1 MKRIFLKLKIIIRPF
16 FICLALLCLFPFCF
30 FSKYGNLYGVVSS
43 SSIYQPDQETGF
55 VESLLIFN
63 RLPEMLNLQ
72 SNKRVKR
79 EQKTN
84 SSTKEGDNNNNK
96 FTSGGGNTGATT
108 STPAAKTTREFIRK
122 EIHGRIIIKLGHIGA
137 MGAMPNG
144 DRVLEISRL
153 ALIEEGILGDELD
166 FDITFASNFIQSAA
180 SCGDTFEGVAV
191 AASMYHKEKVRAFLG
206 PYCASEFEAVA
217 KMCSFWNIPAI
228 SYMPTSTAVSDRNIY
243 KTLARL
249 SSKNTNSIAKAV
261 IRMVEH
267 YGWRKIAI
275 VTNSGPIAYERV
287 TAFEEEFRRTNT
299 VNVVKKIIFDENW
312 DSNEIIKS
320 GLLNEISQNARIVIC
335 IFSYTRELTREFM
348 SAISKVQMNTAEYAY
363 ILPWLQSG
371 PKDASPWLGTTG
383 EILQQVKDTYANA
396 IIVDDVNGFDNVL
409 VDTFISRIEK
419 FGLAKEDLDLTN
431 TFAYLHLYDSL
442 KLYALA
448 VRKVMNKTDE
458 ANQTAAVLDGHQI
471 WSAMRRLSFD
481 GIGTVVS
488 GSNTG
493 LVQMDDLADRAP
505 QFAAFFIAPNREKVL
520 KMVQMTT
527 YRIPNCDGI
536 INRTGCYDLKLTDI
550 MTGFWPSENG
560 AMPPDEPVC
569 GFRGQRCSYTVEI
582 AVGATVLALIML
594 ILLLWLLKRHCQTRA
609 LNKMPWRLFSDDF
622 RLIDEEAARSLLSI
636 GSSNTKLSNQSIGGS
651 KKHAILGVNT
661 HATYRRFV
669 QKQPL
674 KFNREDMV
682 LLTAVKD
689 AIHDNINPFLGM
701 AFNDKEEMFILW
713 KFCSRGS
720 VQDIIYNKNMTLDE
734 KFHAAFVRDITLG
747 LEYLH
752 LSKVGFHGLL
762 SPSTCVIDR
771 NWSVRLTDFG
781 LATMLERWTKEGQ
794 IQPYKADEDDD
805 VT

>member
-1 MKRIFLKLKIIIRPF
+1 I
-16 FICLALLCLFPFCF
+16 AL
-30 FSKYGNLYGVVSS
+30 
-43 SSIYQPDQETGF
+43 
-55 VESLLIFN
+55 
-63 RLPEMLNLQ
+63 
-72 SNKRVKR
+72 
-79 EQKTN
+79 
-84 SSTKEGDNNNNK
+84 
-96 FTSGGGNTGATT
+96 
-108 STPAAKTTREFIRK
+108 
-122 EIHGRIIIKLGHIGA
+122 
-137 MGAMPNG
+137 
-144 DRVLEISRL
+144 
-153 ALIEEGILGDELD
+153 
-166 FDITFASNFIQSAA
+166 
-180 SCGDTFEGVAV
+180 
-191 AASMYHKEKVRAFLG
+191 
-206 PYCASEFEAVA
+206 
-217 KMCSFWNIPAI
+217 
-228 SYMPTSTAVSDRNIY
+228 
-243 KTLARL
+243 
-249 SSKNTNSIAKAV
+249 
-261 IRMVEH
+261 
-267 YGWRKIAI
+267 

-287 TAFEEEFRRTNT
+287 AAFEEEFRRTNT
-299 VNVVKKIIFDENW
+299 VIFDENW

-320 GLLNEISQNARIVIC
+320 GLLNEISQNARNLKSFPRLDLEQFMISDQLRVRTC
-335 IFSYTRELTREFM
+335 ILGALIALVLRVNSRLFL
-348 SAISKVQMNTAEYAY
+348 
-363 ILPWLQSG
+363 
-371 PKDASPWLGTTG
+371 DASPWMGSTG
-383 EILQQVKDTYANA
+383 EVLQQVKDTYANA
-396 IIVDDVNGFDNVL
+396 VIVDDVNGFDNVL
-409 VDTFISRIEK
+409 VDTFVSRIEK

-527 YRIPNCDGI
+527 YRIPNCDGT
-536 INRTGCYDLKLTDI
+536 INRTGCYDLKLTDV

-594 ILLLWLLKRHCQTRA
+594 ILLLWLLRRHCQTRA

-661 HATYRRFV
+661 HATYRRFI

-720 VQDIIYNKNMTLDE
+720 VQDIIYNKSMTLDE

-781 LATMLERWTKEGQ
+781 LATMLERWQKEGQ
-794 IQPYKADEDDD
+794 IQPYKAEEEEEVVKEKRRGSKEKSCPTAFDRRGLKANCLLFFN
-805 VT
+805 

>member
-1 MKRIFLKLKIIIRPF
+1 MDFLITQH
-16 FICLALLCLFPFCF
+16 ALLLN
-30 FSKYGNLYGVVSS
+30 YG
-43 SSIYQPDQETGF
+43 Q
-55 VESLLIFN
+55 
-63 RLPEMLNLQ
+63 
-72 SNKRVKR
+72 
-79 EQKTN
+79 
-84 SSTKEGDNNNNK
+84 
-96 FTSGGGNTGATT
+96 
-108 STPAAKTTREFIRK
+108 
-122 EIHGRIIIKLGHIGA
+122 II
-137 MGAMPNG
+137 
-144 DRVLEISRL
+144 V
-153 ALIEEGILGDELD
+153 EGIL
-166 FDITFASNFIQSAA
+166 I
-180 SCGDTFEGVAV
+180 
-191 AASMYHKEKVRAFLG
+191 
-206 PYCASEFEAVA
+206 
-217 KMCSFWNIPAI
+217 
-228 SYMPTSTAVSDRNIY
+228 
-243 KTLARL
+243 
-249 SSKNTNSIAKAV
+249 
-261 IRMVEH
+261 
-267 YGWRKIAI
+267 
-275 VTNSGPIAYERV
+275 
-287 TAFEEEFRRTNT
+287 
-299 VNVVKKIIFDENW
+299 
-312 DSNEIIKS
+312 
-320 GLLNEISQNARIVIC
+320 
-335 IFSYTRELTREFM
+335 
-348 SAISKVQMNTAEYAY
+348 
-363 ILPWLQSG
+363 
-371 PKDASPWLGTTG
+371 
-383 EILQQVKDTYANA
+383 
-396 IIVDDVNGFDNVL
+396 
-409 VDTFISRIEK
+409 
-419 FGLAKEDLDLTN
+419 
-431 TFAYLHLYDSL
+431 L
-442 KLYALA
+442 KL
-448 VRKVMNKTDE
+448 
-458 ANQTAAVLDGHQI
+458 
-471 WSAMRRLSFD
+471 

-527 YRIPNCDGI
+527 YRIPNCDGT
-536 INRTGCYDLKLTDI
+536 INRTGCYDLKLTDV

-594 ILLLWLLKRHCQTRA
+594 ILLLWLLRRHCQTRA

-661 HATYRRFV
+661 HATYRRFI

-720 VQDIIYNKNMTLDE
+720 VQDIIYNKSMTLDE

-781 LATMLERWTKEGQ
+781 LATMLERWQKEGQ
-794 IQPYKADEDDD
+794 IQPYKAEEEEEVVKEKRRGSKEKSCPTAFDRRGLKANYNIYCPPEMLKNREQNRRRRMDQSWIQQSVMRRQAGDIYAFGIVMYEILFRD
-805 VT
+805 LPFPRNVDLSGQFDSLFLAFNWENLLNYCLFRRKIKGCFGNNK

>member
-1 MKRIFLKLKIIIRPF
+1 
-16 FICLALLCLFPFCF
+16 
-30 FSKYGNLYGVVSS
+30 
-43 SSIYQPDQETGF
+43 
-55 VESLLIFN
+55 
-63 RLPEMLNLQ
+63 
-72 SNKRVKR
+72 
-79 EQKTN
+79 
-84 SSTKEGDNNNNK
+84 
-96 FTSGGGNTGATT
+96 
-108 STPAAKTTREFIRK
+108 
-122 EIHGRIIIKLGHIGA
+122 
-137 MGAMPNG
+137 MG
-144 DRVLEISRL
+144 S
-153 ALIEEGILGDELD
+153 
-166 FDITFASNFIQSAA
+166 
-180 SCGDTFEGVAV
+180 
-191 AASMYHKEKVRAFLG
+191 
-206 PYCASEFEAVA
+206 
-217 KMCSFWNIPAI
+217 
-228 SYMPTSTAVSDRNIY
+228 
-243 KTLARL
+243 
-249 SSKNTNSIAKAV
+249 
-261 IRMVEH
+261 
-267 YGWRKIAI
+267 
-275 VTNSGPIAYERV
+275 
-287 TAFEEEFRRTNT
+287 
-299 VNVVKKIIFDENW
+299 
-312 DSNEIIKS
+312 
-320 GLLNEISQNARIVIC
+320 
-335 IFSYTRELTREFM
+335 
-348 SAISKVQMNTAEYAY
+348 
-363 ILPWLQSG
+363 
-371 PKDASPWLGTTG
+371 TG
-383 EILQQVKDTYANA
+383 EVLQQVKDTYANA
-396 IIVDDVNGFDNVL
+396 VIVDDVNGFDNVL
-409 VDTFISRIEK
+409 VDTFVSRIEK
-419 FGLAKEDLDLTN
+419 FGLAKEDLDLKMASSTRPSEGSTQTQTN

-481 GIGTVVS
+481 G
-488 GSNTG
+488 SNTG

-527 YRIPNCDGI
+527 YRIPNCDGT
-536 INRTGCYDLKLTDI
+536 INRTGCYDLKLTDV

-594 ILLLWLLKRHCQTRA
+594 ILLLWLLRRHCQTRA

-661 HATYRRFV
+661 HATYRRFI

-720 VQDIIYNKNMTLDE
+720 VQDIIYNKSMTLDE

-781 LATMLERWTKEGQ
+781 LATMLERWQKEGQ
-794 IQPYKADEDDD
+794 IQPYKAEEEEEVVKEKRRGSKEKSCPTAFDRRGLKANCLLFFY
-805 VT
+805 

>member
-1 MKRIFLKLKIIIRPF
+1 
-16 FICLALLCLFPFCF
+16 
-30 FSKYGNLYGVVSS
+30 
-43 SSIYQPDQETGF
+43 
-55 VESLLIFN
+55 
-63 RLPEMLNLQ
+63 
-72 SNKRVKR
+72 
-79 EQKTN
+79 
-84 SSTKEGDNNNNK
+84 
-96 FTSGGGNTGATT
+96 
-108 STPAAKTTREFIRK
+108 
-122 EIHGRIIIKLGHIGA
+122 
-137 MGAMPNG
+137 MG
-144 DRVLEISRL
+144 S
-153 ALIEEGILGDELD
+153 
-166 FDITFASNFIQSAA
+166 
-180 SCGDTFEGVAV
+180 
-191 AASMYHKEKVRAFLG
+191 
-206 PYCASEFEAVA
+206 
-217 KMCSFWNIPAI
+217 
-228 SYMPTSTAVSDRNIY
+228 
-243 KTLARL
+243 
-249 SSKNTNSIAKAV
+249 
-261 IRMVEH
+261 
-267 YGWRKIAI
+267 
-275 VTNSGPIAYERV
+275 
-287 TAFEEEFRRTNT
+287 
-299 VNVVKKIIFDENW
+299 
-312 DSNEIIKS
+312 
-320 GLLNEISQNARIVIC
+320 
-335 IFSYTRELTREFM
+335 
-348 SAISKVQMNTAEYAY
+348 
-363 ILPWLQSG
+363 
-371 PKDASPWLGTTG
+371 TG
-383 EILQQVKDTYANA
+383 EVLQQVKDTYANA
-396 IIVDDVNGFDNVL
+396 VIVDDVNGFDNVL
-409 VDTFISRIEK
+409 VDTFVSRIEK
-419 FGLAKEDLDLTN
+419 FGLAKEDLDLQTDIRKWPHLQGHLKGDTQTQTN

-448 VRKVMNKTDE
+448 VRKVINKTDE

-520 KMVQMTT
+520 KMVQMAT
-527 YRIPNCDGI
+527 YRIPNCDGT
-536 INRTGCYDLKLTDI
+536 INRTGCYDLKLTDV

-594 ILLLWLLKRHCQTRA
+594 ILLLWLLRRHCQTRA

-661 HATYRRFV
+661 HATYRRFI

-720 VQDIIYNKNMTLDE
+720 VQDIIYNKSMTLDE

-781 LATMLERWTKEGQ
+781 LATMLERWQKEGQ
-794 IQPYKADEDDD
+794 IQPYKAEEEEEVVKEKRRGSKEKSCPTAFDRRGLKANYNIYCPPEMLKNREQNRRRRMDQSWIQQTVMRRQAGDIYAFGIVMYEILFRDLPFPRNVDLSGVGASGDDGSRHIKPTIQEKETQIHPD
-805 VT
+805 MAALLIDCWSENAEIRPSIRRVRLNTESVLKWLVFF